1 MYKVAVIFNSEK
13 VDGSR
18 LQSIVNGL
26 LGQHN
31 LLPALMLATT
41 AQEPGALQARQ
52 ALAQNCNLLM
62 IAGGDGTLRS
72 VLEAVA
78 GQDISIAIIP
88 RGTGNV
94 LARNL
99 GIPLGSI
106 SKAVR
111 LAIEGADRS
120 IDLGKVTMTFA
131 HNGAQESHVF
141 GVMAGIGLD
150 AKIFMNT
157 DAKLKKRIGWVA
169 YIDGGLRSLPVRFET
184 MDVSVN
190 SRPSKQLKVHS
201 LAIGNCG
208 LLPGNI
214 NIMPAARLDDGLL
227 DVAAVGPRRFWNWI
241 DFWNRVTWVNWLV
254 KKVRAWRKIVDY
266 TANLKTLENPNGKLI
281 EVWPNR
287 PVDIQLDGDPFGKVH
302 TAKFEVLPHA
312 VKIRL

>member
-1 MYKVAVIFNSEK
+1 MYKVAVIFNPEK
-13 VDGSR
+13 VDAAR

-41 AQEPGALQARQ
+41 VEEPGSLQARQ
-52 ALAQNCNLLM
+52 ALAQNCNLIL

-72 VLEAVA
+72 VLEVLA
-78 GQDISIAIIP
+78 GHKVSIGIIP

-111 LAIEGADRS
+111 LALEGTDKG
-120 IDLGKVTMTFA
+120 IDLGKATITYA
-131 HNGAQESHVF
+131 HNGAEESHVF
-141 GVMAGIGLD
+141 GVMAGLGLD

-169 YIDGGLRSLPVRFET
+169 YIDGGLRSLPVQFET

-241 DFWNRVTWVNWLV
+241 DFWNRVTILTWLAA
-254 KKVRAWRKIVDY
+254 KVRGWRKIVEF
-266 TANLKTLENPNGKLI
+266 TANLKTLENLSGKLI

-287 PVDIQLDGDPFGKVH
+287 PVDIQLDGDAFGKVH
-302 TAKFEVLPHA
+302 AARFEVLPHA

>member
-1 MYKVAVIFNSEK
+1 MHKIAVIFNPEK
-13 VDGSR
+13 VDGAR
-18 LQSIVNGL
+18 LQSTVNRHLSQRG
-26 LGQHN
+26 
-31 LLPALMLATT
+31 LLPAVMLETT
-41 AQEPGALQARQ
+41 AVEPGALQARQ
-52 ALAQNCNLLM
+52 AMAQNCSLILV
-62 IAGGDGTLRS
+62 AGGDGTLRS

-78 GQDISIAIIP
+78 NQNVSIGIIP

-99 GIPLGSI
+99 GIPLGSV
-106 SKAVR
+106 SKAVH
-111 LAIEGADRS
+111 LALEGKDKA
-120 IDLGKVTMTFA
+120 IDLGKVSMTFA
-131 HNGAQESHVF
+131 HNGSEESHVF

-157 DAKLKKRIGWVA
+157 DARLKKRIGWVA

-241 DFWNRVTWVNWLV
+241 DFWNRVTLLSWLAA
-254 KKVRAWRKIVDY
+254 KVRGWRKIVDY
-266 TANLKTLENPNGKLI
+266 TANLKTLENLSGKLI
-281 EVWPNR
+281 EVWPQH
-287 PVDIQLDGDPFGKVH
+287 PVDIQLDGDAFGKVH

>member
-1 MYKVAVIFNSEK
+1 MFKVAVVYNPEK
-13 VDGSR
+13 VDGAQ
-18 LQSIVNGL
+18 LQTVVNGL
-26 LGQHN
+26 LGEHN

-41 AQEPGALQARQ
+41 AQQPGALQAKQ
-52 ALAQNCNLLM
+52 ALAQNCNLIL

-78 GQDISIAIIP
+78 NQNVTLGIIP

-99 GIPLGSI
+99 GIPLGNI
-106 SKAVR
+106 PKAITAA
-111 LAIEGADRS
+111 LEGQERS
-120 IDLGKVTMTFA
+120 IDLGKVTITFA
-131 HNGAQESHVF
+131 ENGSEESHVF
-141 GVMAGIGLD
+141 GVMAGLGLD

-157 DAKLKKRIGWVA
+157 NAKLKKRIGWVA

-241 DFWNRVTWVNWLV
+241 DFWNRVTVLSWLAT
-254 KKVRAWRKIVDY
+254 KVRGWRKIVDFK
-266 TANLKTLENPNGKLI
+266 ANLKTLENLNGKVI
-281 EVWPNR
+281 EVWPHR
-287 PVDIQLDGDPFGKVH
+287 PVDIQLDGDAFGKVH
-302 TAKFEVLPHA
+302 AAKFEVLPHA

>member
-1 MYKVAVIFNSEK
+1 MHKVAVIFNPEK

-31 LLPALMLATT
+31 LLPALMLPTT
-41 AQEPGALQARQ
+41 AAQPGQLQANQ
-52 ALAQNCNLLM
+52 ALAQKCDLLLV
-62 IAGGDGTLRS
+62 AGGDGTLRA
-72 VLEAVA
+72 VLNAVA
-78 GQDISIAIIP
+78 NQNVTIGIIP

-111 LAIEGADRS
+111 LALEGKDKS
-120 IDLGKVTMTFA
+120 IDLGKATFTLA
-131 HNGAQESHVF
+131 QTGAEESHVF

-157 DAKLKKRIGWVA
+157 DPKLKKQLGWVA

-241 DFWNRVTWVNWLV
+241 DFWNRVTWLSWLV
-254 KKVRAWRKIVDY
+254 AKVRGWRQIAEY
-266 TANLKTLENPNGKLI
+266 TANLKTLENLSGKLV
-281 EVWPNR
+281 EVWPEH

-302 TAKFEVLPHA
+302 TAKFEVLPHS
-312 VKIRL
+312 VKIRV